1 LKPARQVNAIVRR
14 QKQDEAL
21 YGRSDADKHQVAAE
35 ILRQLTGM
43 GQGDLSEAT
52 LKNAADELFRT
63 LDEEEA
69 ANAPR

>member
-1 LKPARQVNAIVRR
+1 MIATAQELL
-14 QKQDEAL
+14 DSFETL
-21 YGRSDADKHQVAAE
+21 SDADAHQVAAE

-52 LKNAADELFRT
+52 LVSAADELFRT
-63 LDEEEA
+63 LDEQEA